1 MSPDENPYQSPVSA
15 PYARRTGRDARGS
28 PVVRLGVVGFHVFL
42 LMAFSPF
49 CCPCGFGPIG
59 FLIQPYM
66 MLLGLPSILL
76 PVALPQL
83 HESNPP
89 LTMSLYVINVVLL
102 SYLLGHWVDLY
113 LRGRRSL

>member
-1 MSPDENPYQSPVSA
+1 
-15 PYARRTGRDARGS
+15 
-28 PVVRLGVVGFHVFL
+28 
-42 LMAFSPF
+42 MAFSPF

-59 FLIQPYM
+59 FLVQPYM

-89 LTMSLYVINVVLL
+89 LTISLYVINVVLL

-113 LRGRRSL
+113 LRRRRSL